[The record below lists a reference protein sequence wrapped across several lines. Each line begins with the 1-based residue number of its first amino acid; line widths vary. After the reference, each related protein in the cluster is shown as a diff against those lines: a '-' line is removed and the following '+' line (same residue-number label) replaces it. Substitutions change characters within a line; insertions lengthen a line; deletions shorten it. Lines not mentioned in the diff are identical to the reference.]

1 MIFMNKVG
9 ACFDT
14 ILKIMRAVAGVILV
28 GTMLI
33 IGISVVTRYFF
44 NRPIGFAQEFS
55 EYGLVIL
62 TFLTI
67 AYVLKEEGHVS
78 MDLLTNHLK
87 PKAKAVLGA
96 VTSAVCTVVSFILF
110 HKALSV
116 IGMEFRLGYVTYTQL
131 APPKFIFT
139 VFIALGLFT
148 LGVQLIRR
156 TYGFVKQFG
165 FGDKESEGGE

>member
-1 MIFMNKVG
+1 MNKIG
-9 ACFDT
+9 ACFDAV
-14 ILKIMRAVAGVILV
+14 LKIMRVAAGVILI

-55 EYGLVIL
+55 EYGLVII

-67 AYVLKEEGHVS
+67 AWVLKEEGHVS

-87 PKAKAVLGA
+87 PKAKAMTGII
-96 VTSAVCTVVSFILF
+96 TSAVCVVVGF
-110 HKALSV
+110 V
-116 IGMEFRLGYVTYTQL
+116 IFYKSAEVVRMEFELGYVTYTQL

-139 VFIALGLFT
+139 SFIVLGLFT
-148 LGVQLIRR
+148 LSLQLIRR
-156 TYGFVKQFG
+156 TYGFIKQFIY
-165 FGDKESEGGE
+165 GDKESEGGE